1 MIVILLGVKIMII
14 SERIFKIM
22 EEKGIRQ
29 TDFSAQTGISQS
41 TISDWKRKKTNPSS
55 DKIMVICETLGVSPY
70 ELLQDNNR
78 DNTNE
83 MIDYKVVSEGTDSY
97 DLLVEFEQ
105 MDKSMRNRLI
115 GYMDALIQG
124 EKGRDNN
131 G

>member
-78 DNTNE
+78 DNTSE

-105 MDKSMRNRLI
+105 MDKSMRDRLI

-124 EKGRDNN
+124 EKRKLL
-131 G
+131 

>member
-1 MIVILLGVKIMII
+1 MII

-83 MIDYKVVSEGTDSY
+83 MIDYTVVSEGTDSY

-105 MDKSMRNRLI
+105 MDKSMRDRLI
-115 GYMDALIQG
+115 GYMDALRQG
-124 EKGRDNN
+124 EKRKLL
-131 G
+131 

>member
-1 MIVILLGVKIMII
+1 MII

-83 MIDYKVVSEGTDSY
+83 MLDYKVVSEGTDSY
-97 DLLVEFEQ
+97 DFLVEFEQ

-124 EKGRDNN
+124 EN
-131 G
+131 GCNFKCIKN

>member
-78 DNTNE
+78 DNINE

-124 EKGRDNN
+124 EKRKLL
-131 G
+131 